1 MSGIGV
7 QDVKFTKN
15 QVKKERKEGRLSL
28 VLGHNRDN
36 GCLS

>member
-7 QDVKFTKN
+7 QDVIFTKN

-28 VLGHNRDN
+28 VLGHHRGN
-36 GCLS
+36 GRLS